1 MIKTICI
8 YCGSGT
14 GHNPLFAQEATVLGR
29 LMAEAG
35 IGLVYGGGNV
45 GLMGSVARAVVS
57 HGGQVTGIIPHF
69 LQKRE
74 GQPVDGQETILVDDM
89 HTRKRLMYEY
99 ADAFVALP
107 GGIGTLEEL
116 VEQLTW
122 AQLGQHQKPV
132 LLLNTHQFWQPLLTL
147 FGHMRETG
155 FIRTQ
160 TEISYIVAQTA
171 HEVLPALEA
180 TSPKPP
186 VDSAVNEISRF

>member
-1 MIKTICI
+1 MIKSICI

-45 GLMGSVARAVVS
+45 GLMGTIARAVVA

-74 GQPVDGQETILVDDM
+74 GQPVEGQETILVDDM

-160 TEISYIVAQTA
+160 TEISYLVAQTA
-171 HEVLPALEA
+171 QEVLPALMA
-180 TSPKPP
+180 SCPKPP
-186 VDSAVNEISRF
+186 VDSAVSEISRF